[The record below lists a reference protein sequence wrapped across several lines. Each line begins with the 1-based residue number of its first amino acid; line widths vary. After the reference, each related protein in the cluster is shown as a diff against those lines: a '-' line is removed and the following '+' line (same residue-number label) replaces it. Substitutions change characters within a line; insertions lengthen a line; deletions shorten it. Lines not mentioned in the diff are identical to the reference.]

1 MQHVKIMKEIK
12 TAFFAICLV
21 LLNVSVVMAQQDE
34 ELPLPGTPS
43 GPPGDAP
50 IDTYILYLI
59 MIGVIL
65 GMTVIYKNKI
75 KKASM

>member
-1 MQHVKIMKEIK
+1 MKRIK

-21 LLNVSVVMAQQDE
+21 MLNVSNVFAQDE
-34 ELPLPGTPS
+34 MPEPDGPPK

-50 IDTYILYLI
+50 IDTYILYLV
-59 MIGVIL
+59 MTGVVL
-65 GMTVIYKNKI
+65 GMIIIQKSKI